1 MGRETGFFG
10 NAEHVPV
17 PRSLADDP
25 DTPPDLVLLLAK
37 HLVITLSTQSAPS
50 SPGERLNKPREVR
63 KHLDSCRTTSESSGN
78 RHEIILGHGF
88 IQPFTKTALLETIRS
103 LLLSLEKFL
112 VKNQYEI

>member
-17 PRSLADDP
+17 PRWQMIQTP
-25 DTPPDLVLLLAK
+25 PPDLVLLLAK

-50 SPGERLNKPREVR
+50 SPGERLNKQREVR

-78 RHEIILGHGF
+78 SHEIILGHGF
-88 IQPFTKTALLETIRS
+88 IQTFTKTALLETIRS